1 LVHLH
6 ISYLYCARAKT
17 NMSPWASCV
26 LSLRLKGKWSIR
38 QRHRFHSTSSV
49 ILPYRYS
56 ASSPIW
62 YNLHS
67 YIVCQRGRENKKGL
81 YFTHKYPFLAIHA
94 KGGES
99 ISRKQ
104 KDRTTTNFK
113 NEVFQICIKR
123 KFFKWYLIFDRI
135 FELV

>member
-1 LVHLH
+1 MFMTNVFSSVFSCLV
-6 ISYLYCARAKT
+6 IE
-17 NMSPWASCV
+17 
-26 LSLRLKGKWSIR
+26 LKGKWSIW
-38 QRHRFHSTSSV
+38 QRRRFHSTPSVSST
-49 ILPYRYS
+49 LCLYS

-67 YIVCQRGRENKKGL
+67 YIVCHWGESTKSL

-99 ISRKQ
+99 ISPKQ
-104 KDRTTTNFK
+104 KDRITTGFK

-123 KFFKWYLIFDRI
+123 RLIFDRI
-135 FELV
+135 FQIGITPCKINI